1 MKYLVALLT
10 VLLLTGCASGP
21 SNYAVYA
28 ETQAKIAQAHAV
40 AETAKYNALVEI
52 AKNGDS
58 AAKVAA
64 VLSIQINSSTN
75 TNRPQQQLAPPSQ

>member
-10 VLLLTGCASGP
+10 VLVLTGWASGP

-64 VLSIQINSSTN
+64 VLSIQINNTN
-75 TNRPQQQLAPPSQ
+75 TNRQQQQLAPPSQ